1 MVDEKDRRKRI
12 RLKRQRKQTE
22 LNKQCFTDV
31 SSEAPVAIKTKVRSD
46 YAVTQNNV
54 SFGRS
59 MKVNGSSEEATDRR
73 RSYFAHSKLSTK
85 FGKTSLYTTIS
96 GENEE
101 EDDFYLYR
109 QPHLNKST
117 WETKPRPYR

>member
-1 MVDEKDRRKRI
+1 MVDEKNRRKTI

-31 SSEAPVAIKTKVRSD
+31 SSEAPVAINSMVRSD
-46 YAVTQNNV
+46 HAVTQT
-54 SFGRS
+54 SSARS
-59 MKVNGSSEEATDRR
+59 LKATGSSDEATDRR
-73 RSYFAHSKLSTK
+73 RSYFAYSKLSTK
-85 FGKTSLYTTIS
+85 FGKSSLYKTIS

-109 QPHLNKST
+109 QPHLNKSI